1 MYRFCYLN
9 VIEIIVSLYLKLF
22 VYVYIYDS
30 ELLLEISSLRVAS
43 LKLV

>member
-1 MYRFCYLN
+1 MDRFCYLN

-30 ELLLEISSLRVAS
+30 ELLLEISSLRVAP

>member
-22 VYVYIYDS
+22 VYVYDS
-30 ELLLEISSLRVAS
+30 ELLLEISSLRVAP